1 MSETTPPL
9 GSLDSTVGL
18 TGQQIYDILGAM
30 TPEERALE
38 VRQYEEYEVTECHI
52 GISCGLP
59 CIYIT

>member
-9 GSLDSTVGL
+9 GSLDSAVGL

-38 VRQYEEYEVTECHI
+38 VRQYEKYEVTECRI
-52 GISCGLP
+52 GTFYELP